1 MKREILFKFSILN
14 SFHEFFIQ
22 VRIKSEILRFIIII
36 IIITLAILIPS
47 LDGQRIHERIKTKK
61 KTVHNRKRFLRDG
74 IFRKC
79 GNREKF
85 PVFFEYFIATTLHS
99 KVRFTGKVHKQ
110 RTIITFAG
118 HNHREHESPESS
130 RLYKIFLQLR

>member
-61 KTVHNRKRFLRDG
+61 KNR
-74 IFRKC
+74 
-79 GNREKF
+79 
-85 PVFFEYFIATTLHS
+85 A
-99 KVRFTGKVHKQ
+99 
-110 RTIITFAG
+110 
-118 HNHREHESPESS
+118 
-130 RLYKIFLQLR
+130 